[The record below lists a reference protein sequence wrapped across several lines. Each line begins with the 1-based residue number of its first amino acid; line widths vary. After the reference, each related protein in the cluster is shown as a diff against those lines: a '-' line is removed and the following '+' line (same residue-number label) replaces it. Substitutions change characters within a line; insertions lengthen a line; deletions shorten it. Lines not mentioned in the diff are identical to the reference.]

1 MKKDFETK
9 VIGWAFIVGALLLW
23 GGWFLSPHELGEY
36 IVASD
41 FAPINEQLW
50 TWIWMYRIHIFGW
63 VIMGIAMFALTAIS
77 TKKPY
82 RVLIY
87 PGAGMVIVGT
97 FTLAIAA
104 AFYYTFGAWGVGNTA
119 GKSPEEI
126 QAIMDGLMYTNH
138 YVTCFVR
145 FGRVFSGVG
154 FVILGAAFV
163 KWKIV
168 NVGLGWMTI
177 VMGFASMG
185 IIMGIPDNF
194 EIYKPLFHVKVIW
207 LVLMG
212 LTMLLKGI
220 NLSEDEKL
228 KA

>member
-1 MKKDFETK
+1 MKKDFETN
-9 VIGWAFIVGALLLW
+9 VIGWAFIVSAIMLW
-23 GGWFLSPHELGEY
+23 GGWFFSPHHLGEY
-36 IVASD
+36 LVSSD
-41 FAPINEQLW
+41 FSAVSENLW

-63 VIMGIAMFALTAIS
+63 VIMGIAMFALTSIA

-87 PGAGMVIVGT
+87 PGAGMIIVGT

-104 AFYYTFGAWGVGNTA
+104 AFYYTFGAWGVGKIA
-119 GKSPEEI
+119 GKSPEEV
-126 QAIMDGLMYTNH
+126 QQIMDGLSYTNH

-154 FVILGAAFV
+154 LVILGAAFV
-163 KWKIV
+163 KWNMV
-168 NVGLGWMTI
+168 NKGLGWLTI
-177 VMGFASMG
+177 IMGFAAMA

-194 EIYKPLFHVKVIW
+194 EIYKPMFHVKVIW

-212 LTMLLKGI
+212 LTFLRKGI
-220 NLSEDEKL
+220 NLPETVDQ
-228 KA
+228 

>member
-9 VIGWAFIVGALLLW
+9 VIGWAFIVSAILLW
-23 GGWFLSPHELGEY
+23 GGWFFSPHHLGEY

-41 FAPINEQLW
+41 FQSVNEHLW

-63 VIMGIAMFALTAIS
+63 VIMGIAMFALTSIA

-87 PGAGMVIVGT
+87 PGAGMIIVGT

-104 AFYYTFGAWGVGNTA
+104 AFYYTFGAWGVGNTT
-119 GKSPEEI
+119 GKSPEEV
-126 QAIMDGLMYTNH
+126 QQIMDGLIFTNH

-154 FVILGAAFV
+154 LIILGAAFV
-163 KWKIV
+163 KWNILNK
-168 NVGLGWMTI
+168 GLGWLTI
-177 VMGFASMG
+177 IMGFAAMA

-194 EIYKPLFHVKVIW
+194 EIYKPIFHVKVVW

-212 LTMLLKGI
+212 LTLLSKGI
-220 NLSEDEKL
+220 NLPDVED

>member
-9 VIGWAFIVGALLLW
+9 IIGWAFIVSAILLW
-23 GGWFLSPHELGEY
+23 GGWFFSPHHLGEY

-41 FAPINEQLW
+41 FEEINKNLW
-50 TWIWMYRIHIFGW
+50 TWIWLYRVHIFGW
-63 VIMGIAMFALTAIS
+63 VIMGIAMFALTGIA

-87 PGAGMVIVGT
+87 PGTGMIIVGT

-104 AFYYTFGAWGVGNTA
+104 AFYYTFGAWGVGNTM
-119 GKSPEEI
+119 GKTPEET
-126 QAIMDGLMYTNH
+126 QQIMDGLLFTNH

-154 FVILGAAFV
+154 LVILGSAFV
-163 KWKIV
+163 KWNILNK
-168 NVGLGWMTI
+168 GLGWLTI
-177 VMGFASMG
+177 VMGIAAMG

-194 EIYKPLFHVKVIW
+194 EIYKPIFHVKVIW

-212 LTMLLKGI
+212 LTLLTKGI
-220 NLSEDEKL
+220 NLPDVKD
-228 KA
+228 

>member
-9 VIGWAFIVGALLLW
+9 VIGWAFITAAILLW
-23 GGWFLSPHELGEY
+23 GGWFFSPHHLGEY

-41 FAPINEQLW
+41 FEAVNQNLW
-50 TWIWMYRIHIFGW
+50 TWIWLYRMHIFGW
-63 VIMGIAMFALTAIS
+63 VIMGIAMFSLTSIA

-87 PGAGMVIVGT
+87 PGTGMVIVGT

-104 AFYYTFGAWGVGNTA
+104 AFYYTFGAWGIGKTV
-119 GKSPEEI
+119 GKSPEEV
-126 QAIMDGLMYTNH
+126 QEIMDGLQFINH

-154 FVILGAAFV
+154 LVILGAAFV
-163 KWKIV
+163 KWNIV
-168 NVGLGWMTI
+168 SKALGWLTI
-177 VMGFASMG
+177 IMGIVTMG
-185 IIMGIPDNF
+185 IIMGIPDHF
-194 EIYKPLFHVKVIW
+194 EIYQPMFHVKVVW

-212 LTMLLKGI
+212 LTLLTKGI
-220 NLSEDEKL
+220 NLPDVEEK
-228 KA
+228 A

>member
-9 VIGWAFIVGALLLW
+9 VIGWAFITAAILLW
-23 GGWFLSPHELGEY
+23 GGWFFSPHHLGEY

-41 FAPINEQLW
+41 FEAVNQNLW
-50 TWIWMYRIHIFGW
+50 TWIWLYRMHIFGW
-63 VIMGIAMFALTAIS
+63 VIMGIAMFALTSIA

-87 PGAGMVIVGT
+87 PGTGMVIVGT

-104 AFYYTFGAWGVGNTA
+104 AFYYTFGAWGIGKTV
-119 GKSPEEI
+119 GKSPEEV
-126 QAIMDGLMYTNH
+126 QEIMDGLQFINH

-154 FVILGAAFV
+154 LVILGAAFV
-163 KWKIV
+163 KWNIV
-168 NVGLGWMTI
+168 SKALGWLTI
-177 VMGFASMG
+177 IMGIVTMG
-185 IIMGIPDNF
+185 IIMGIPDHF
-194 EIYKPLFHVKVIW
+194 EIYQPMFHVKVVW

-212 LTMLLKGI
+212 LTLLTKGI
-220 NLSEDEKL
+220 NLPDVEEK
-228 KA
+228 A

>member
-9 VIGWAFIVGALLLW
+9 VIGWAFITAAILLW
-23 GGWFLSPHELGEY
+23 GGWFFSPHHLGEY

-41 FAPINEQLW
+41 FEAVNQNLW
-50 TWIWMYRIHIFGW
+50 TWIWLYRMHIFGW
-63 VIMGIAMFALTAIS
+63 VIMGIAMFALTSIA

-87 PGAGMVIVGT
+87 PGTGMVIVGT

-104 AFYYTFGAWGVGNTA
+104 AFYYTFGAWGIGKTV
-119 GKSPEEI
+119 GKSPEEV
-126 QAIMDGLMYTNH
+126 QGIMDGLQFINH

-154 FVILGAAFV
+154 LVILGAAFV
-163 KWKIV
+163 KWNIV
-168 NVGLGWMTI
+168 SKALGWLTI
-177 VMGFASMG
+177 IMGIVTMG
-185 IIMGIPDNF
+185 IIMGIPDHF
-194 EIYKPLFHVKVIW
+194 EIYQPMFHVKVVW

-212 LTMLLKGI
+212 LTLLTKGI
-220 NLSEDEKL
+220 NLPDVEEK
-228 KA
+228 A

>member
-1 MKKDFETK
+1 MKRDFETK
-9 VIGWAFIVGALLLW
+9 IIGWAFIVSAILLW
-23 GGWFLSPHELGEY
+23 GGWFFSPHHLGEY

-41 FAPINEQLW
+41 FDAVNENLW

-63 VIMGIAMFALTAIS
+63 VIMGIAMFALTSIA

-87 PGAGMVIVGT
+87 PGTGMIIVGT

-104 AFYYTFGAWGVGNTA
+104 AFYYTFGAWGVGKTV
-119 GKSPEEI
+119 GKSSEEV
-126 QAIMDGLMYTNH
+126 QQIMDGLQFTNH

-154 FVILGAAFV
+154 LVILGAAFV
-163 KWKIV
+163 KWNLVPKA
-168 NVGLGWMTI
+168 LGWLTI
-177 VMGFASMG
+177 IMGFAAG
-185 IIMGIPDNF
+185 AIIMSIPDNF
-194 EIYKPLFHVKVIW
+194 DIYKPLFHVKAIW

-212 LTMLLKGI
+212 LTFLKNGI
-220 NLSEDEKL
+220 NLPEADKN
-228 KA
+228 

>member
-1 MKKDFETK
+1 MKKDFETN
-9 VIGWAFIVGALLLW
+9 VIGWAFIVSAILLW
-23 GGWFLSPHELGEY
+23 GGWFLSPHQLGEY
-36 IVASD
+36 LVASD
-41 FAPINEQLW
+41 FPAINEHLW
-50 TWIWMYRIHIFGW
+50 TWIWMYRVHIFGW
-63 VIMGIAMFALTAIS
+63 VIMGIAMFALTAIA

-82 RVLIY
+82 RILIY
-87 PGAGMVIVGT
+87 PGAGMIIVGT

-104 AFYYTFGAWGVGNTA
+104 AFYYTFGAWGVGKTA

-126 QAIMDGLMYTNH
+126 QSIMDGLSYTNH

-154 FVILGAAFV
+154 LVILGAAFV
-163 KWKIV
+163 KWNIV
-168 NVGLGWMTI
+168 NKALGWLAI
-177 VMGFASMG
+177 IMGIAAMA

-194 EIYKPLFHVKVIW
+194 EIYKPIFHVKTIW

-212 LTMLLKGI
+212 LSLLRKGI
-220 NLSEDEKL
+220 NLPDDIS